1 MVWWQQAP
9 INLKLELLFSW
20 MKDVDSIT
28 PELLKR
34 ILAHAFPEYQQD
46 ELQRMA
52 EQIVT
57 MMSPPAAPKSGRP
70 GIKVED
76 FVNWFGK
83 VPEEKL
89 KEALDFKILNVDA
102 RRNHSP

>member
-1 MVWWQQAP
+1 VNRASHTLTKIAFWMLILTATSIDFVTSFSF
-9 INLKLELLFSW
+9 NLFFTGL
-20 MKDVDSIT
+20 
-28 PELLKR
+28 
-34 ILAHAFPEYQQD
+34 
-46 ELQRMA
+46 
-52 EQIVT
+52 
-57 MMSPPAAPKSGRP
+57 P
-70 GIKVED
+70 GIKVDD